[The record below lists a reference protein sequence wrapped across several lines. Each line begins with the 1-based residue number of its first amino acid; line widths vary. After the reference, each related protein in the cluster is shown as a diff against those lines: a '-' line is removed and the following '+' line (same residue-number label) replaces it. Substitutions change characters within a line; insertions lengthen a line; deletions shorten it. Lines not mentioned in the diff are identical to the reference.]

1 MFVTHQKHKLISK
14 SCFRWQKQGWY
25 IGIKTT
31 LFPFWLGFDS
41 QIWLP
46 MWVKF
51 CVVFALQGFLSAFS
65 CSSLSSS
72 QTESCSCCIS
82 FPICLLVY
90 YFCFHFVFVWK
101 FYLGFFLSYL
111 NIKLLLYLYSNLQG
125 APLYLKVKKY
135 WIIVGP
141 VLNHTNCK

>member
-1 MFVTHQKHKLISK
+1 MTLIPTLWILKKKKIVFVTHQKHKLISK

-41 QIWLP
+41 QIWLR

-51 CVVFALQGFLSAFS
+51 CVVFSLQGFLSAFS
-65 CSSLSSS
+65 FSSLSSS

-90 YFCFHFVFVWK
+90 YFCDGLLFLLPFCLCEKILLGVFLELCE
-101 FYLGFFLSYL
+101 Y
-111 NIKLLLYLYSNLQG
+111 
-125 APLYLKVKKY
+125 
-135 WIIVGP
+135 
-141 VLNHTNCK
+141 